1 MVVSYMAAP
10 KLSNITNNGQI
21 YLLRKQMLL
30 HMSHANSMQ
39 SLQPLIQADA
49 PPGTLFPAFALYCY
63 LIGSAIIKMISTS
76 SLLNHIIFKHANLQ
90 LF

>member
-1 MVVSYMAAP
+1 MVAP
-10 KLSNITNNGQI
+10 KLSNVTNNGQI
-21 YLLRKQMLL
+21 YLWRKQMLL
-30 HMSHANSMQ
+30 HMSHVNSMQ

-49 PPGTLFPAFALYCY
+49 APGTLFPAFASYCY

-76 SLLNHIIFKHANLQ
+76 AFLNHIIFKPSNLQ